1 MNKVLS
7 RTLELDTQQCVKNVG
22 NNKYDLVLIASA
34 RARELSRQNREDPNL
49 ITKGSVISAL
59 LEIQQGLVGRE
70 YLLKVKK

>member
-1 MNKVLS
+1 MNKTLS